1 MSNRNLKRIVLDIE
15 CSDLIQNALDYTK
28 LPYRLK
34 DDFNVWCVVCNDIDT
49 KEVKTFVGETQ
60 IKNELPSYL
69 ESVTEVIGHNI
80 ISYDLPVLKL
90 WAGIDFTVGY
100 LGETDTICSKPV
112 KIWDTLVLSKLLYS
126 ATIMEHSLGAWG
138 KKFGNEKIDFHD
150 FSKYSEDMLTYCI
163 QDTAVNSQ
171 LFFKLMEE
179 YNSYSWSQAY
189 EVEKKLMEITFR
201 QSEYGFKFNKELAEA
216 CVKELTQ
223 LMDEIAE
230 QVNPLLPPKKLN
242 KGDLKQYIPPKI
254 QFKKCGSVSAVMQ
267 KWVEK
272 HGGKLAGRQAELY
285 GKIYELPIEQE
296 PIITEGVASID
307 DMEHIKWHLMQLGW
321 SPTQNKER
329 DLTVDAKKRKRTA
342 EEYRGTVERY
352 VKQCEE
358 GLFGE
363 FRCDILE
370 TPLSN
375 LKAMLLSKD
384 TKKPVRVPT
393 SPSLTV
399 GVEKEICPNL
409 IAMADK
415 FPFAKQVVNYYT
427 YKHRKNSIA
436 GGVDEDGEPTSG
448 FLSQPRI
455 AIDGRIPTPCDTN
468 GAATSRYLHKIVCNI
483 PRVTSLY
490 GENMRALFG
499 VDRAAKQ
506 VQLGFDFSSL
516 EALCQASFCLPYT
529 KGKELAESLLAEKPN
544 DVHSVTGRKMGV
556 DRNTAKSLNYM
567 SMYGA
572 QPPKI
577 AKALSLPLPRAQK
590 LFNDYWEAVP
600 ALAELKKKI
609 EDHWE
614 KNGKKFIR
622 GMDGRKLYS
631 RSKHSLVNL
640 AFQNSGALAS
650 KYTIVYIDKIL
661 KDRRML
667 GNPFEFDCH
676 KVPSVMQMIVNH
688 DEGQFSVHQSLV
700 TFKIF
705 PTEEEAKEAQT
716 PDSSAVCH
724 VNGKYFLAYS
734 PVAGIIREAIDEATK
749 ILNFRVPLGFEWQV
763 GDNWASCH

>member
-1 MSNRNLKRIVLDIE
+1 MKRVVLDIE
-15 CSDLIQNALDYTK
+15 ASNLIQNALDYTK

-49 KEVKTFVGETQ
+49 KEVTTFVGDTQ
-60 IKNELPSYL
+60 IKNDLPNYL
-69 ESVTEVIGHNI
+69 KDVTEIIGHNL
-80 ISYDLPVLKL
+80 ISYDLVVLKL

-100 LGETDTICSKPV
+100 LGESDTICNKPV

-201 QSEYGFKFNKELAEA
+201 QSEYGFKFNKELAED

-242 KGDLKQYIPPKI
+242 KGDLKQYVPPKI

-272 HGGKLAGRQAELY
+272 HGGKLEEGRQAEIY
-285 GKIYELPIEQE
+285 GKVYELPIDQE
-296 PIITEGVASID
+296 PIITDGIASID
-307 DMEHIKWHLMQLGW
+307 DMEHIKWHLMQIGW
-321 SPTQNKER
+321 RPTQNKER

-342 EEYRGTVERY
+342 EEYRETVERY

-375 LKAMLLSKD
+375 LKTMLLSKD

-640 AFQNSGALAS
+640 AFQNAGALAS

-661 KDRRML
+661 KDRRLL

-700 TFKIF
+700 SFKIF
-705 PTEEEAKEAQT
+705 ATEDEAKEAQT

>member
-1 MSNRNLKRIVLDIE
+1 MKRVVLDIE
-15 CSDLIQNALDYTK
+15 ASNLIQNALDYTK

-49 KEVKTFVGETQ
+49 KEVTTFVGDTQ
-60 IKNELPSYL
+60 IKNDLPNYL
-69 ESVTEVIGHNI
+69 KDVTEIIGHNL
-80 ISYDLPVLKL
+80 ISYDLVVLKL

-100 LGETDTICSKPV
+100 LGESDTICNKPV

-201 QSEYGFKFNKELAEA
+201 QSEYGFKFNKELAED

-242 KGDLKQYIPPKI
+242 KGDLKQYVPPKI

-272 HGGKLAGRQAELY
+272 HGGKLEGRQAEIY
-285 GKIYELPIEQE
+285 GKVYELPIDQE
-296 PIITEGVASID
+296 PIITDGIASID
-307 DMEHIKWHLMQLGW
+307 DMEHIKWHLMQIGW
-321 SPTQNKER
+321 RPTQNKER

-342 EEYRGTVERY
+342 EEYRETVERY

-375 LKAMLLSKD
+375 LKTMLLSKD

-640 AFQNSGALAS
+640 AFQNAGALAS

-661 KDRRML
+661 KDRRLL
-667 GNPFEFDCH
+667 GNLFEFDCH

-700 TFKIF
+700 SFKIF
-705 PTEEEAKEAQT
+705 ATEDEAKEAQT

>member
-1 MSNRNLKRIVLDIE
+1 MKRVVLDIE
-15 CSDLIQNALDYTK
+15 ASDLIQNALDYTK

-34 DDFNVWCVVCNDIDT
+34 GDFNVWCVVCNDVDT
-49 KEVKTFVGETQ
+49 KEVTTFVGEAQ
-60 IKNELPSYL
+60 IKNELPKYL
-69 ESVTEVIGHNI
+69 ENVTEIIGHNL
-80 ISYDLPVLKL
+80 ISYDLVVLKL
-90 WAGIDFTVGY
+90 WADINFTVGY
-100 LGETDTICSKPV
+100 LGEEDSLNGNPV

-150 FSKYSEDMLTYCI
+150 FSQYSEAMLTYCV
-163 QDTAVNSQ
+163 QDTVVNAQ

-179 YNSYSWSQAY
+179 YNSYTWQQAY

-201 QSEYGFKFNKELAEA
+201 QSEYGFKFNKQLAED
-216 CVKELTQ
+216 CVVELTQ
-223 LMDEIAE
+223 LMKEIAD

-254 QFKKCGSVSAVMQ
+254 QFKKCGNVSAVME

-272 HGGKLAGRQAELY
+272 HGGKIEDRKVELY
-285 GKIYELPIEQE
+285 GKIFELPIEQE
-296 PIITEGVASID
+296 PIVTEGIASID
-307 DMEHIKWHLMQLGW
+307 DMEHIKWHLMELGW
-321 SPTQNKER
+321 VPMQNKER

-342 EEYRGTVERY
+342 QEYSETVERY

-358 GLFGE
+358 GLFGA
-363 FRCDILE
+363 FRCDVLDV
-370 TPLSN
+370 SQAKM
-375 LKAMLLSKD
+375 KAMLLAKD

-436 GGVDEDGEPTSG
+436 GGVDEDGEPTTG

-455 AIDGRIPTPCDTN
+455 NIDGRIQTPCDTN

-483 PRVTSLY
+483 ARVTSLY
-490 GENMRALFG
+490 GDKMRALFG
-499 VDRAAKQ
+499 VDREAKQ

-529 KGKELAESLLAEKPN
+529 NGQELANSLLAEKPN

-577 AKALSLPLPRAQK
+577 AKALGLPLPRAQK

-600 ALAELKKKI
+600 ALGELKKKI
-609 EDHWE
+609 EIHWE
-614 KNGKKFIR
+614 SNGQKYIR

-631 RSKHSLVNL
+631 RSRHSLVNL
-640 AFQNSGALAS
+640 AFQNAGALAS
-650 KYTIVYIDKIL
+650 KYTVVFIDKIL
-661 KDRRML
+661 KERGIL

-676 KVPSVMQMIVNH
+676 KIPSVMQMIVNH
-688 DEGQFSVHQSLV
+688 DEGQYSVHQKLV
-700 TFKIF
+700 TFKVF
-705 PTEEEAKEAQT
+705 ETEEEAKKAQT

-724 VNGKYFLAYS
+724 VNDKYFLAYS
-734 PVAGIIREAIDEATK
+734 PVAGIIREAIDEGTK
-749 ILNFRVPLGFEWQV
+749 VLNFRVPLGFEWQV

>member
-1 MSNRNLKRIVLDIE
+1 MKRVVLDIE
-15 CSDLIQNALDYTK
+15 ASNLIQNALDYTK

-49 KEVKTFVGETQ
+49 KEVTTFVGDTQ
-60 IKNELPSYL
+60 IKNDLPNYL
-69 ESVTEVIGHNI
+69 KDVTEIIGHNL
-80 ISYDLPVLKL
+80 ISYDLVVLKL

-100 LGETDTICSKPV
+100 LGESDTICNKPV

-201 QSEYGFKFNKELAEA
+201 QSEYGFKFNKELAED

-242 KGDLKQYIPPKI
+242 KGDLKQYVPPKI

-272 HGGKLAGRQAELY
+272 HGGKLEGRQAEIY
-285 GKIYELPIEQE
+285 GKVYELPIDQE
-296 PIITEGVASID
+296 PIITDGIASID
-307 DMEHIKWHLMQLGW
+307 DMEHIKWHLMQIGW
-321 SPTQNKER
+321 RPTQNKER

-342 EEYRGTVERY
+342 EEYRETVERY

-375 LKAMLLSKD
+375 LKTMLLSKD
-384 TKKPVRVPT
+384 IKKPVRVPT

-640 AFQNSGALAS
+640 AFQNAGALAS

-661 KDRRML
+661 KDRRLL

-700 TFKIF
+700 SFKIF
-705 PTEEEAKEAQT
+705 ATEDEAKEAQT

>member
-1 MSNRNLKRIVLDIE
+1 MKRVVLDIE
-15 CSDLIQNALDYTK
+15 ASNLIQNALDYTK

-49 KEVKTFVGETQ
+49 KEVTTFVGDTQ
-60 IKNELPSYL
+60 IKNDLPNYL
-69 ESVTEVIGHNI
+69 KDVTEIIGHNL
-80 ISYDLPVLKL
+80 ISYDLVVLKL

-100 LGETDTICSKPV
+100 LGESDTICNKPV

-201 QSEYGFKFNKELAEA
+201 QSEYGFKFNKELAED

-242 KGDLKQYIPPKI
+242 KGDLKQYVPPKI

-272 HGGKLAGRQAELY
+272 HGGKLEGRQAEIY
-285 GKIYELPIEQE
+285 GKVYELPIDQE
-296 PIITEGVASID
+296 PIITDGIASID
-307 DMEHIKWHLMQLGW
+307 DMEHIKWHLMQIGW
-321 SPTQNKER
+321 RPTQNKER

-342 EEYRGTVERY
+342 EDYRETVERY

-375 LKAMLLSKD
+375 LKTMLLSKD

-640 AFQNSGALAS
+640 AFQNAGALAS

-661 KDRRML
+661 KDRRLL

-700 TFKIF
+700 SFKIF
-705 PTEEEAKEAQT
+705 ATEDEAKEAQT

>member
-1 MSNRNLKRIVLDIE
+1 MKRIVLDIE
-15 CSDLIQNALDYTK
+15 ASELIQNGLDYTK

-34 DDFNVWCVVCNDIDT
+34 SDFNVWCVVCNDVDSG
-49 KEVKTFVGETQ
+49 EVESFVGEKA
-60 IKNELPSYL
+60 IKEGLPQYL
-69 ESVTEVIGHNI
+69 NSVTEIIGHNL

-100 LGETDTICSKPV
+100 LGEQDTLNGNPV

-138 KKFGNEKIDFHD
+138 KRFGNEKIDFHD
-150 FSKYSEDMLTYCI
+150 FSRFSEEMLTYCV
-163 QDTAVNSQ
+163 QDTAVNVQ
-171 LFFKLMEE
+171 LFNKLMEE
-179 YNSYSWSQAY
+179 YNNYSWSQAY
-189 EVEKKLMEITFR
+189 DIEKKLVEITFR
-201 QSEYGFKFNKELAEA
+201 QSEYGFKFNKELAES
-216 CVKELTQ
+216 CVVELTG
-223 LMDEIAE
+223 LMAEIAE

-242 KGDLKQYIPPKI
+242 KGDLKQYIAPKI
-254 QFKKCGSVSAVMQ
+254 QFKKSGDISAVML
-267 KWVEK
+267 KWLEK
-272 HGGKLAGRQAELY
+272 HSGKVEGHSVELY
-285 GKIYELPIEQE
+285 GKVYELPLSDE
-296 PIITEGVASID
+296 PIISEGTASID
-307 DMEHIKWHLMQLGW
+307 DMEHIKWHLMELGW
-321 SPTQNKER
+321 EPTQHKER

-342 EEYRGTVERY
+342 QEYADTVERY

-358 GLFGE
+358 GLFGT
-363 FRCDILE
+363 FRCSVLE
-370 TPLSN
+370 VPLHK
-375 LKAMLLSKD
+375 LKAVLLGKD

-455 AIDGRIPTPCDTN
+455 GIDGRIQTPCDTN

-490 GENMRALFG
+490 GDKMRALFG

-609 EDHWE
+609 EDHWDG
-614 KNGKKFIR
+614 NGQKFIR

-631 RSKHSLVNL
+631 RSRHSLVNL
-640 AFQNSGALAS
+640 AFQNAGALAS
-650 KYTIVYIDKIL
+650 KYTVVFIDKIL
-661 KDRRML
+661 KERGIL

-676 KVPSVMQMIVNH
+676 KIPSVMQMIVNH
-688 DEGQFSVHQSLV
+688 DEGQYSVHQSLV

-705 PTEEEAKEAQT
+705 KTEEEAKAAQT
-716 PDSSAVCH
+716 SDSSAVCH
-724 VNGKYFLAYS
+724 VNDKYFLAYS
-734 PVAGIIREAIDEATK
+734 PVAGIIQEAIENATQV
-749 ILNFRVPLGFEWQV
+749 LNFRVPLGFEWQV

>member
-1 MSNRNLKRIVLDIE
+1 MKRVVLDIE
-15 CSDLIQNALDYTK
+15 ASNLIQNALDYTK

-49 KEVKTFVGETQ
+49 KEVKTFVGEAQ

-69 ESVTEVIGHNI
+69 ESVSEVIGHNL

-100 LGETDTICSKPV
+100 LGEPDTICNKPV

-201 QSEYGFKFNKELAEA
+201 QSEYGFKFNKELAED

-272 HGGKLAGRQAELY
+272 HGGKLEGRQAELY
-285 GKIYELPIEQE
+285 GKVYELPIDQV
-296 PIITEGVASID
+296 PIITDGIASID

-321 SPTQNKER
+321 NPTQNKER

-342 EEYRGTVERY
+342 EEYRDTVERY

-375 LKAMLLSKD
+375 LKTMLLSKD

-448 FLSQPRI
+448 FLSQPRV

-640 AFQNSGALAS
+640 AFQNAGALAS

-661 KDRRML
+661 KDRRLL

-676 KVPSVMQMIVNH
+676 RVPSVMQMIVNH

-700 TFKIF
+700 SFKIF
-705 PTEEEAKEAQT
+705 ATEDEAKGAQT

-724 VNGKYFLAYS
+724 VNDKYFLAYS

-749 ILNFRVPLGFEWQV
+749 ILNFKVPLGFEWQV

>member
-1 MSNRNLKRIVLDIE
+1 MKRVVLDIE
-15 CSDLIQNALDYTK
+15 ASNLIQNALDYTK

-49 KEVKTFVGETQ
+49 KEVTTFVGDTQ
-60 IKNELPSYL
+60 IKNDLPNYL
-69 ESVTEVIGHNI
+69 KDVTEIIGHNL
-80 ISYDLPVLKL
+80 ISYDLVVLKL

-100 LGETDTICSKPV
+100 LGESDTICNKPV

-201 QSEYGFKFNKELAEA
+201 QSEYGFKFNKELAED

-242 KGDLKQYIPPKI
+242 KGDLKQYVPPKI

-272 HGGKLAGRQAELY
+272 HGGKLEGRQAEIY
-285 GKIYELPIEQE
+285 GKVYELPIDQE
-296 PIITEGVASID
+296 PIITDGIASID
-307 DMEHIKWHLMQLGW
+307 DMEHIKWHLMQIGW
-321 SPTQNKER
+321 RPTQNKER

-342 EEYRGTVERY
+342 EEYRETVERY

-375 LKAMLLSKD
+375 LKTMLLSKD

-640 AFQNSGALAS
+640 AFQNAGALAS

-661 KDRRML
+661 KDRRLL

-700 TFKIF
+700 SFKIF
-705 PTEEEAKEAQT
+705 ATEDEAKESQT
-716 PDSSAVCH
+716 PDSSAVCN

>member
-1 MSNRNLKRIVLDIE
+1 MKRVVLDIE
-15 CSDLIQNALDYTK
+15 ASDLIQNALDYTK

-49 KEVKTFVGETQ
+49 KEITTFVGETQ
-60 IKNELPSYL
+60 IKNDLPNYL
-69 ESVTEVIGHNI
+69 KDVTEIIGHNL
-80 ISYDLPVLKL
+80 ISYDLVVLKL

-100 LGETDTICSKPV
+100 LGEADSICGNSV

-138 KKFGNEKIDFHD
+138 KKFGNEKMDFHD
-150 FSKYSEDMLTYCI
+150 FSKYSEEMLTYCV
-163 QDTAVNSQ
+163 QDTVVNAQ

-179 YNSYSWSQAY
+179 YKGYTWEEAY

-201 QSEYGFKFNKELAEA
+201 QSEYGFKFNKELAEE
-216 CVKELTQ
+216 CVVELTQ
-223 LMDEIAE
+223 LMDEIAQ

-272 HGGKLAGRQAELY
+272 HGGSIKEREVELY
-285 GKIYELPIEQE
+285 GKTYQMPLEQE
-296 PIITEGVASID
+296 PIITDGIASID

-321 SPTQNKER
+321 VPTQNKER
-329 DLTVDAKKRKRTA
+329 DLTVDAKKRKRTT
-342 EEYRGTVERY
+342 EEYRETVDRY

-358 GLFGE
+358 GLFGD
-363 FRCDILE
+363 FRCEVLE
-370 TPLSN
+370 IPISE
-375 LKAMLLSKD
+375 LKANLLSKD

-455 AIDGRIPTPCDTN
+455 NIDGRIQTPCDTN

-490 GENMRALFG
+490 GDKMRALFG
-499 VDRAAKQ
+499 VDRSAKQ

-577 AKALSLPLPRAQK
+577 AKALSLSLPRAQK

-609 EDHWE
+609 EEHWE
-614 KNGKKFIR
+614 KNGKKYIR

-640 AFQNSGALAS
+640 AFQNAGALAS
-650 KYTIVYIDKIL
+650 KYTIVFIDMIL
-661 KDRRML
+661 KERGIL

-676 KVPSVMQMIVNH
+676 KIPSVMQMIVNH

-700 TFKIF
+700 TFKVF
-705 PTEEEAKEAQT
+705 KSEEEAKAAQSQ
-716 PDSSAVCH
+716 DSSAVCH

-734 PVAGIIREAIDEATK
+734 PVAGIIREAIDKATEV
-749 ILNFRVPLGFEWQV
+749 LNFRVPLGFEWQV

>member
-1 MSNRNLKRIVLDIE
+1 MKRVVLDIE
-15 CSDLIQNALDYTK
+15 ASNLIQNALDYTK

-49 KEVKTFVGETQ
+49 KEVTTFVGDTQ
-60 IKNELPSYL
+60 IKNDLPNYL
-69 ESVTEVIGHNI
+69 KDVTEIIGHNL
-80 ISYDLPVLKL
+80 ISYDLVVLKL

-100 LGETDTICSKPV
+100 LGESDTICNKPV

-138 KKFGNEKIDFHD
+138 KKFGNEKINFHD

-201 QSEYGFKFNKELAEA
+201 QSEYGFKFNKELAED

-242 KGDLKQYIPPKI
+242 KGDLKQYVPPKI

-272 HGGKLAGRQAELY
+272 HGGKLEGRRAEIY
-285 GKIYELPIEQE
+285 GKVYELPIDQE
-296 PIITEGVASID
+296 PIITDGVASID

-321 SPTQNKER
+321 NPTQNKER

-342 EEYRGTVERY
+342 EEYRDTVERY

-375 LKAMLLSKD
+375 LKTMLLSKD

-448 FLSQPRI
+448 FLSQPRV

-640 AFQNSGALAS
+640 AFQNAGALAS

-661 KDRRML
+661 KDRRLL

-700 TFKIF
+700 SFKIF
-705 PTEEEAKEAQT
+705 ATEDEAKGAQT

-724 VNGKYFLAYS
+724 VKDKYFLAYS